1 MTDTNKTQQNTQDAQ
16 KAALLGEAPGGKLKR
31 RLVLGACVAAVA
43 AAAGGWWFYSGGAAA
58 PSYVTQAPT
67 RGTLTVT
74 VTATGTLEPVRS
86 VSIGSE
92 LSGIVAKVNVDVN
105 STVKA
110 GQVLIELDTAKLTS
124 AVNQAK
130 ATLASAK
137 AGLGEANAAVVE
149 AKLKMKRLEELNKSS
164 GGKLPSR
171 TELDEQRATVLKAE
185 AAVATAK
192 AKIEDAQAQLETQET
207 NLSKASIISPV
218 DGVVLARSVEPG
230 YAVAAS
236 LQAVELLTVATDLR
250 ELELQVDIDEADV
263 GEVKPGQDSNFTVA
277 AYPNRT
283 FDAALNKVA
292 YGATTSTSSN
302 VVTYTGY
309 LNVPNKDLLLRPGM
323 TATAT
328 IETAKREKALL
339 VPNTAFRFTPKAAR
353 SSSSSSSVSFM
364 MPPKH
369 DNNKQAKSVSQAQ
382 TEKEQ
387 TIYVLR
393 NNQVQA
399 LTVRTGL
406 TDGKKTEILSDNLTE
421 SDRVIV
427 EQRAAKSS

>member
-1 MTDTNKTQQNTQDAQ
+1 MTENNTKSMQAE
-16 KAALLGEAPGGKLKR
+16 KAALLGEVPGQTTKR
-31 RLVLGACVAAVA
+31 RLILGMGVAAVVVA
-43 AAAGGWWFYSGGAAA
+43 LGAWWWTGESSAA
-58 PSYVTQAPT
+58 PRYVTQAPV
-67 RGTLTVT
+67 RGDLTVT

-92 LSGIVAKVNVDVN
+92 LSGIVSKVNVDVN

-110 GQVLIELDTAKLTS
+110 GDVLIELDTAKLKS

-130 ATLASAK
+130 ASLASAK

-149 AKLKMKRLEELNKSS
+149 ARLKMRRLDELNKAS

-171 TELDEQRATVLKAE
+171 TEMDEQRATVLKAE

-263 GEVKPGQDSNFTVA
+263 GEVKPGLTSSFTVA

-283 FDAALNKVA
+283 FDASLSKVA

-309 LNVPNKDLLLRPGM
+309 LDVPNKDMFLRPGM

-328 IETAKREKALL
+328 IETAQREKVLL
-339 VPNTAFRFTPKAAR
+339 VPNTAFRFTPKVTKA
-353 SSSSSSSVSFM
+353 SSSMSFM
-364 MPPKH
+364 MPPPRE
-369 DNNKQAKSVSQAQ
+369 NNKQAKTVAHAQ
-382 TEKEQ
+382 TEREQ

-393 NNQVQA
+393 NGQA
-399 LTVRTGL
+399 QQLTVRTGL
-406 TDGKKTEILSDNLTE
+406 TDGRRTEILSDNLTE
-421 SDRVIV
+421 SDQVIT
-427 EQRAAKSS
+427 EQRSAKGS

>member
-1 MTDTNKTQQNTQDAQ
+1 MTENNTKSMQAE
-16 KAALLGEAPGGKLKR
+16 KAALLGEMPGKTTKR
-31 RLVLGACVAAVA
+31 RLILGMGIAAVA
-43 AAAGGWWFYSGGAAA
+43 VALGAWWWTGESSAA
-58 PSYVTQAPT
+58 PRYVTQAPV
-67 RGTLTVT
+67 RGDLTVT

-92 LSGIVAKVNVDVN
+92 LSGIVSKVNVDVN

-110 GQVLIELDTAKLTS
+110 GDVLIELDTAKLKS

-130 ATLASAK
+130 ASLASAK

-149 AKLKMKRLEELNKSS
+149 ARLKMKRLDELNKAS

-171 TELDEQRATVLKAE
+171 TEMDEQRATVLKAE
-185 AAVATAK
+185 AAVATSK

-263 GEVKPGQDSNFTVA
+263 GEVKPGLTSSFTVA

-283 FDAALNKVA
+283 FDASLSKVA

-309 LNVPNKDLLLRPGM
+309 LDVPNKDMFLRPGM

-328 IETAKREKALL
+328 IETAQREKVLL
-339 VPNTAFRFTPKAAR
+339 VPNTAFRFTPKVTKA
-353 SSSSSSSVSFM
+353 SSSMSFM
-364 MPPKH
+364 MPPPRE
-369 DNNKQAKSVSQAQ
+369 NNKQAKTVAHAQ
-382 TEKEQ
+382 TEREQ

-393 NNQVQA
+393 NGQA
-399 LTVRTGL
+399 QQLTVRTGL
-406 TDGKKTEILSDNLTE
+406 TDGRRTEILSDNLTE
-421 SDRVIV
+421 SDQVIT
-427 EQRAAKSS
+427 EQRSAKGS

>member
-1 MTDTNKTQQNTQDAQ
+1 MTENNTKSMQAE
-16 KAALLGEAPGGKLKR
+16 KAALLGEMPGKTTKR
-31 RLVLGACVAAVA
+31 RLILGMGTAAVA
-43 AAAGGWWFYSGGAAA
+43 VALGAWWWTGESSAA
-58 PSYVTQAPT
+58 PRYVTQAPV
-67 RGTLTVT
+67 RGDLTVT

-92 LSGIVAKVNVDVN
+92 LSGIVSKVNVDVN

-110 GQVLIELDTAKLTS
+110 GDVLIELDTAKLKS

-130 ATLASAK
+130 ASLASAK

-149 AKLKMKRLEELNKSS
+149 ARLKMKRLDELNKAS

-171 TELDEQRATVLKAE
+171 TEMDEQRATVLKAE

-263 GEVKPGQDSNFTVA
+263 GEVKPGLTSSFTVA

-283 FDAALNKVA
+283 FDASLSKVA
-292 YGATTSTSSN
+292 YGATTTTSSN

-309 LNVPNKDLLLRPGM
+309 LDVPNKDMFLRPGM

-328 IETAKREKALL
+328 IETAQREKVLL
-339 VPNTAFRFTPKAAR
+339 VPNTAFRFTPKVTKA
-353 SSSSSSSVSFM
+353 SSSMSFM
-364 MPPKH
+364 MPPPRE
-369 DNNKQAKSVSQAQ
+369 NNKQAKTVAHAQ
-382 TEKEQ
+382 TEREQ

-393 NNQVQA
+393 NGQA
-399 LTVRTGL
+399 QQLTVRTGL
-406 TDGKKTEILSDNLTE
+406 TDGRRTEILSDNLTE
-421 SDRVIV
+421 SDQVIT
-427 EQRAAKSS
+427 EQRSAKGS

>member
-1 MTDTNKTQQNTQDAQ
+1 MKKMTQTNENEA
-16 KAALLGEAPGGKLKR
+16 KAALLGKTGSGTSR
-31 RLVLGACVAAVA
+31 RAWIA
-43 AAAGGWWFYSGGAAA
+43 AAAVLVAAGVAGGWYFAGGSAA
-58 PSYVTQAPT
+58 PQYVTNRPAH
-67 RGTLTVT
+67 GDLVVS

-92 LSGIVAKVNVDVN
+92 LSGIVSKVNVDVN

-110 GQVLIELDTAKLTS
+110 GDVLIELDTAKLVS

-137 AGLGEANAAVVE
+137 AALGEADATAVE
-149 AKLKMKRLEELNKSS
+149 ARLKMKRYEELNKTS

-171 TELDEQRATVLKAE
+171 LEMDEQRATVLKTE
-185 AAVATAK
+185 AAILSAK
-192 AKIEDAQAQLETQET
+192 AKIADAQAQLQTQET
-207 NLSKASIISPV
+207 NLSKASIVSPV

-263 GEVKPGQDSNFTVA
+263 GEVKPGQTSSFTVA

-283 FDAALNKVA
+283 FDAALQKVA
-292 YGATTSTSSN
+292 YGATTSTTTN

-309 LNVPNKDLLLRPGM
+309 LNVPNQDLSLRPGM

-328 IETAKREKALL
+328 IETAKRDNVLL
-339 VPNTAFRFTPKAAR
+339 VPNTAFRFRPKSERAA
-353 SSSSSSSVSFM
+353 STMSFM
-364 MPPKH
+364 MPPRTGS
-369 DNNKQAKSVSQAQ
+369 KQAKDVSYAQ

-393 NNQVQA
+393 NGVAQP
-399 LTVRTGL
+399 LKVRTGL
-406 TDGKKTEILSDNLTE
+406 TDGRRTEILSDNLSE
-421 SDRVIV
+421 QDEVIV
-427 EQRAAKSS
+427 EQRAQKAS

>member
-1 MTDTNKTQQNTQDAQ
+1 MTENNTKSMQAE
-16 KAALLGEAPGGKLKR
+16 KAALLGEMPGKTSKR
-31 RLVLGACVAAVA
+31 RLILGMGVAAVA
-43 AAAGGWWFYSGGAAA
+43 VALGAWWWTGESSAA
-58 PSYVTQAPT
+58 PRYVTQAPV
-67 RGTLTVT
+67 RGDLTVT

-92 LSGIVAKVNVDVN
+92 LSGIVSKVNVDVN

-110 GQVLIELDTAKLTS
+110 GDVLIELDTAKLKS

-130 ATLASAK
+130 ASLASAK

-149 AKLKMKRLEELNKSS
+149 ARLKMKRLDELNKAS

-171 TELDEQRATVLKAE
+171 TEMDEQRATVLKAE

-263 GEVKPGQDSNFTVA
+263 GEVKPGLTSSFTVA

-283 FDAALNKVA
+283 FDASLSKVA

-309 LNVPNKDLLLRPGM
+309 LDVPNKDMFLRPGM

-328 IETAKREKALL
+328 IETAQREKVLL
-339 VPNTAFRFTPKAAR
+339 VPNTAFRFTPKVTKA
-353 SSSSSSSVSFM
+353 SPSMSFM
-364 MPPKH
+364 MPPPRE
-369 DNNKQAKSVSQAQ
+369 NNKQAKTVAHAQ
-382 TEKEQ
+382 TEREQ

-393 NNQVQA
+393 NGQA
-399 LTVRTGL
+399 QQLTVRTGL
-406 TDGKKTEILSDNLTE
+406 TDGRRTEILSDNLTE
-421 SDRVIV
+421 SDQVIT
-427 EQRAAKSS
+427 EQRSAKGA

>member
-1 MTDTNKTQQNTQDAQ
+1 MTENNTKSMQAE
-16 KAALLGEAPGGKLKR
+16 KAALLGEMPGKTTKR
-31 RLVLGACVAAVA
+31 RLILGMGIAAVA
-43 AAAGGWWFYSGGAAA
+43 VALGAWWWTGESSAA
-58 PSYVTQAPT
+58 PRYVTQAPV
-67 RGTLTVT
+67 RGDLTVT
-74 VTATGTLEPVRS
+74 VMATGTLEPVRS

-92 LSGIVAKVNVDVN
+92 LSGIVSKVNVDVN

-110 GQVLIELDTAKLTS
+110 GDVLIELDTAKLKS

-130 ATLASAK
+130 ASLASAK

-149 AKLKMKRLEELNKSS
+149 ARLKMKRLDELNKAS

-171 TELDEQRATVLKAE
+171 TEMDEQRATVLKAE

-263 GEVKPGQDSNFTVA
+263 GEVKPGLTSSFTVA

-283 FDAALNKVA
+283 FDASLSKVA

-309 LNVPNKDLLLRPGM
+309 LDVPNKDMFLRPGM

-328 IETAKREKALL
+328 IETAQREKVLL
-339 VPNTAFRFTPKAAR
+339 VPNTAFRFTPKVTKA
-353 SSSSSSSVSFM
+353 SSSMSFM
-364 MPPKH
+364 MPPPRE
-369 DNNKQAKSVSQAQ
+369 NNKQAKTVAHAQ
-382 TEKEQ
+382 TEREQ

-393 NNQVQA
+393 NGQA
-399 LTVRTGL
+399 QQLTVRTGL
-406 TDGKKTEILSDNLTE
+406 TDGRRTEILSDNLTE
-421 SDRVIV
+421 SDQVIT
-427 EQRAAKSS
+427 EQRSAKGS

>member
-1 MTDTNKTQQNTQDAQ
+1 MTENNTKSMQAE
-16 KAALLGEAPGGKLKR
+16 KAALLGEVPGQTTKR
-31 RLVLGACVAAVA
+31 RLILGMGVAAVA
-43 AAAGGWWFYSGGAAA
+43 VALGAWWWTGESSAA
-58 PSYVTQAPT
+58 PRYVTQAPV
-67 RGTLTVT
+67 RGDLTVT

-92 LSGIVAKVNVDVN
+92 LSGIVSKVNVDVN

-110 GQVLIELDTAKLTS
+110 GDVLIELDTAKLKS

-130 ATLASAK
+130 ASLASAK

-149 AKLKMKRLEELNKSS
+149 ARLKMRRLDELNKAS

-171 TELDEQRATVLKAE
+171 TEMDEQRATVLKAE

-263 GEVKPGQDSNFTVA
+263 GEVKPGLTSSFTVA

-283 FDAALNKVA
+283 FDASLSKVA

-309 LNVPNKDLLLRPGM
+309 LDVPNKDMFLRPGM

-328 IETAKREKALL
+328 IETAQREKVLL
-339 VPNTAFRFTPKAAR
+339 VPNTAFRFTPKVTKAL
-353 SSSSSSSVSFM
+353 SSMSFM
-364 MPPKH
+364 MPPPRE
-369 DNNKQAKSVSQAQ
+369 NNKQAKTVAHVQ
-382 TEKEQ
+382 TEREQ

-393 NNQVQA
+393 NGQA
-399 LTVRTGL
+399 QQLTVRTGL
-406 TDGKKTEILSDNLTE
+406 TDGRRTEILSDNLTE
-421 SDRVIV
+421 SDQVIT
-427 EQRAAKSS
+427 EQRSAKGS

>member
-1 MTDTNKTQQNTQDAQ
+1 MTENNTKSMQAE
-16 KAALLGEAPGGKLKR
+16 KAALLGEVPGKTTKR
-31 RLVLGACVAAVA
+31 RLILGTGIAAVA
-43 AAAGGWWFYSGGAAA
+43 VALGAWWWMGEGSAA
-58 PSYVTQAPT
+58 PRYVTLAPV
-67 RGTLTVT
+67 RDDLTVT

-92 LSGIVAKVNVDVN
+92 LSGIVSKVNVDVN

-110 GQVLIELDTAKLTS
+110 GDVLIELDTAKLKS

-130 ATLASAK
+130 ASLASAK

-149 AKLKMKRLEELNKSS
+149 ARLKMKRLDELNKAS

-171 TELDEQRATVLKAE
+171 TEMDAQRATVLKAE

-263 GEVKPGQDSNFTVA
+263 GEVKPGLTSSFTVA

-283 FDAALNKVA
+283 FDASLSKVA
-292 YGATTSTSSN
+292 YG
-302 VVTYTGY
+302 Y
-309 LNVPNKDLLLRPGM
+309 LDVPNKDMFLRPGM

-328 IETAKREKALL
+328 IETAKREKVLL
-339 VPNTAFRFTPKAAR
+339 VPNTAFRFTPKVTKA
-353 SSSSSSSVSFM
+353 SSSVSFM
-364 MPPKH
+364 MPPPRE
-369 DNNKQAKSVSQAQ
+369 NNKQAKTVAHAQ
-382 TEKEQ
+382 TEREQ

-393 NNQVQA
+393 NGQA
-399 LTVRTGL
+399 QQLTVRTGL
-406 TDGKKTEILSDNLTE
+406 TDGRRTEILSDNLTE
-421 SDRVIV
+421 SDQVIT
-427 EQRAAKSS
+427 EQRSAKGS

>member
-1 MTDTNKTQQNTQDAQ
+1 MTENNTKSMQAE
-16 KAALLGEAPGGKLKR
+16 KAALLGEMPGKTSKR
-31 RLVLGACVAAVA
+31 RLILGMGVAAVA
-43 AAAGGWWFYSGGAAA
+43 VALGAWWWTGESSAA
-58 PSYVTQAPT
+58 PRYVTQAPV
-67 RGTLTVT
+67 RGDLTVT

-92 LSGIVAKVNVDVN
+92 LSGIVSKVNVDVN

-110 GQVLIELDTAKLTS
+110 GDVLIELDTAKLKS

-130 ATLASAK
+130 ASLASAK

-149 AKLKMKRLEELNKSS
+149 ARLKMKRLDELNKAS

-171 TELDEQRATVLKAE
+171 TEMDEQRATVLKAE

-263 GEVKPGQDSNFTVA
+263 GEVKPGLTSSFTVA

-283 FDAALNKVA
+283 FDASLSKVA

-309 LNVPNKDLLLRPGM
+309 LDVPNKDMFLRPGM

-328 IETAKREKALL
+328 IETAQREKVLL
-339 VPNTAFRFTPKAAR
+339 VPNTAFRFTPKVTKA
-353 SSSSSSSVSFM
+353 SPSMSFM
-364 MPPKH
+364 MPPPRE
-369 DNNKQAKSVSQAQ
+369 NNKQAKTVAHAQ
-382 TEKEQ
+382 TEREQ

-393 NNQVQA
+393 NGQA
-399 LTVRTGL
+399 QQLTVRTGL
-406 TDGKKTEILSDNLTE
+406 TDGRRTEILSDNLTE
-421 SDRVIV
+421 SDQVIT
-427 EQRAAKSS
+427 EQRSAKGS

>member
-1 MTDTNKTQQNTQDAQ
+1 MTENNTKSMQAE
-16 KAALLGEAPGGKLKR
+16 KAALLGEVPGQTTKR
-31 RLVLGACVAAVA
+31 RLILGMGVAAVA
-43 AAAGGWWFYSGGAAA
+43 VALGAWWWTGESSAA
-58 PSYVTQAPT
+58 PRYVTQAPV
-67 RGTLTVT
+67 RGDLTVT

-92 LSGIVAKVNVDVN
+92 LSGIVSKVNVDVN

-110 GQVLIELDTAKLTS
+110 GDVLIELDTAKLKS

-130 ATLASAK
+130 ASLASAK

-149 AKLKMKRLEELNKSS
+149 ARLKMRRLDELNKAS

-171 TELDEQRATVLKAE
+171 TEMDEQRATVLKAE

-263 GEVKPGQDSNFTVA
+263 GEVKPGLTSSFTVA

-283 FDAALNKVA
+283 FDASLSKVA

-309 LNVPNKDLLLRPGM
+309 LDVPNKDMFLRPGM

-328 IETAKREKALL
+328 IETAKREKVLL
-339 VPNTAFRFTPKAAR
+339 VPNTVFRFTPKVTKAL
-353 SSSSSSSVSFM
+353 SSMSFM
-364 MPPKH
+364 MPPPRE
-369 DNNKQAKSVSQAQ
+369 NNKQAKTVAHAQ
-382 TEKEQ
+382 TEREQ

-393 NNQVQA
+393 NGQA
-399 LTVRTGL
+399 QQLTVRTGL
-406 TDGKKTEILSDNLTE
+406 TDGRRTEILSDNLTE
-421 SDRVIV
+421 SDQVIT
-427 EQRAAKSS
+427 EQRSSKGS

>member
-1 MTDTNKTQQNTQDAQ
+1 MTENNTKSMQAE
-16 KAALLGEAPGGKLKR
+16 KAALLGEMPGKTTKR
-31 RLVLGACVAAVA
+31 RLILGMGIAAVA
-43 AAAGGWWFYSGGAAA
+43 VALGAWWWTGESSAA
-58 PSYVTQAPT
+58 PRYVTQAPV
-67 RGTLTVT
+67 RGDLTVT

-92 LSGIVAKVNVDVN
+92 LSGIVSKVNVDVN

-110 GQVLIELDTAKLTS
+110 GDVLMELDTAKLKS

-130 ATLASAK
+130 ASLASAK

-149 AKLKMKRLEELNKSS
+149 ARLKMKRLDELNKAS

-171 TELDEQRATVLKAE
+171 TEMDEQRATVLKAE

-263 GEVKPGQDSNFTVA
+263 GEVKPGLTSSFTVA

-283 FDAALNKVA
+283 FDASLSKVA

-309 LNVPNKDLLLRPGM
+309 LDVPNKDMFLRPGM

-328 IETAKREKALL
+328 IETAQREKVLL
-339 VPNTAFRFTPKAAR
+339 VPNTAFRFTPKVTKAA
-353 SSSSSSSVSFM
+353 SSMSFM
-364 MPPKH
+364 MPPPRE
-369 DNNKQAKSVSQAQ
+369 NNKQAKTVAHAQ
-382 TEKEQ
+382 TEREQ

-393 NNQVQA
+393 NGQA
-399 LTVRTGL
+399 QQLTVRTGL
-406 TDGKKTEILSDNLTE
+406 TDGRRTEILSDNLTE
-421 SDRVIV
+421 SDQVIT
-427 EQRAAKSS
+427 EQRSAKGS

>member
-1 MTDTNKTQQNTQDAQ
+1 MTDSNQKENTNEKEA
-16 KAALLGEAPGGKLKR
+16 KAALLGKTQAGGSKKR
-31 RLVLGACVAAVA
+31 RLLMGA
-43 AAAGGWWFYSGGAAA
+43 GAAA
-58 PSYVTQAPT
+58 VVAVCAAWWFWGGASGGVNYVTQAPV
-67 RGTLTVT
+67 RGDLVVS

-110 GQVLIELDTAKLTS
+110 GQVLIELDTAKLES

-130 ATLASAK
+130 ATLSSAK

-149 AKLKMKRLEELNKSS
+149 AKLKMKRFEELNKSS

-171 TELDEQRATVLKAE
+171 TELDTQRATVLKAE
-185 AAVATAK
+185 AAVATAR
-192 AKIEDAQAQLETQET
+192 AKIEDAQAQLDTAQT

-263 GEVKPGQDSNFTVA
+263 GEVKPGQASAFTVA
-277 AYPNRT
+277 AYPNRN
-283 FDAALNKVA
+283 FDASLSKVA
-292 YGATTSTSSN
+292 YGATTSSSSN

-309 LNVPNKDLLLRPGM
+309 LDVANKDLLLRPGM

-328 IETAKREKALL
+328 IETAKRSGALL
-339 VPNTAFRFTPKAAR
+339 VPNTAFRFVPKAAKT
-353 SSSSSSSVSFM
+353 SSSTSMFM
-364 MPPKH
+364 MRPPK
-369 DNNKQAKSVSQAQ
+369 DGSKQAKSVAQAQ
-382 TEKEQ
+382 VEKEQ

-393 NNQVQA
+393 NGQAQA
-399 LTVRTGL
+399 LTVKTGL
-406 TDGKKTEILSDNLTE
+406 TDGRRTEILSENLTE
-421 SDRVIV
+421 NDQVIT
-427 EQRAAKSS
+427 EQRQAKGS

>member
-1 MTDTNKTQQNTQDAQ
+1 MTENNTKSMQAE
-16 KAALLGEAPGGKLKR
+16 KAALLGEVPGKTTKR
-31 RLVLGACVAAVA
+31 RLILGTGIAAVA
-43 AAAGGWWFYSGGAAA
+43 VALGAWWWMGEGSAA
-58 PSYVTQAPT
+58 PRYVTQAPV
-67 RGTLTVT
+67 RDDLTVT

-92 LSGIVAKVNVDVN
+92 LSGIVSKVNVDVN

-110 GQVLIELDTAKLTS
+110 GDVLIELDTAKLKS

-130 ATLASAK
+130 ASLASAK

-149 AKLKMKRLEELNKSS
+149 ARLKMKRLDELNKAS

-171 TELDEQRATVLKAE
+171 TEMDEQRATVLKAE

-263 GEVKPGQDSNFTVA
+263 GEVKPGLTSSFTVA

-283 FDAALNKVA
+283 FEASLSKVA

-309 LNVPNKDLLLRPGM
+309 LDVPNKDMFLRPGM

-328 IETAKREKALL
+328 IETAQREKVLL
-339 VPNTAFRFTPKAAR
+339 VPNTAFRFTPKVTKA
-353 SSSSSSSVSFM
+353 SSSMSFM
-364 MPPKH
+364 MPPPRE
-369 DNNKQAKSVSQAQ
+369 NNKQAKTVAHAQ
-382 TEKEQ
+382 TEREQ

-393 NNQVQA
+393 NGQA
-399 LTVRTGL
+399 QQLTVRTGL
-406 TDGKKTEILSDNLTE
+406 TDGRRTEILSDNLTE
-421 SDRVIV
+421 SDQVIT
-427 EQRAAKSS
+427 EQRSAKGS

>member
-1 MTDTNKTQQNTQDAQ
+1 MTENNTKSMQAE
-16 KAALLGEAPGGKLKR
+16 KAALLGEMPGKTTKR
-31 RLVLGACVAAVA
+31 RLILGMGIAAVA
-43 AAAGGWWFYSGGAAA
+43 VALGVWWWMGEGSAA
-58 PSYVTQAPT
+58 PRYVTQAPV
-67 RGTLTVT
+67 RDDLTVT

-92 LSGIVAKVNVDVN
+92 LSGIVSKVNVDVN

-110 GQVLIELDTAKLTS
+110 GDVLIELDTAKLKS

-130 ATLASAK
+130 ASLASAK

-149 AKLKMKRLEELNKSS
+149 ARLKMKRLDELNKAS

-171 TELDEQRATVLKAE
+171 TEMDEQRATVLKAE

-192 AKIEDAQAQLETQET
+192 AKIEDAQAQLEMQET

-218 DGVVLARSVEPG
+218 DGVVLARS
-230 YAVAAS
+230 
-236 LQAVELLTVATDLR
+236 VATDLR

-263 GEVKPGQDSNFTVA
+263 GEVKPGLTSSFTVA

-283 FDAALNKVA
+283 FDASLSKVA

-309 LNVPNKDLLLRPGM
+309 LDVPNKDMFLRPGM

-328 IETAKREKALL
+328 IETAKREKVLL
-339 VPNTAFRFTPKAAR
+339 VPNTAFRFTPKVTKAA
-353 SSSSSSSVSFM
+353 SSMSFM
-364 MPPKH
+364 MPPPRE
-369 DNNKQAKSVSQAQ
+369 NNKQAKTVAHAQ
-382 TEKEQ
+382 TEREQ

-393 NNQVQA
+393 NGQA
-399 LTVRTGL
+399 QQLTVRPGL
-406 TDGKKTEILSDNLTE
+406 TDGRRTEILSDNLTE
-421 SDRVIV
+421 SDQVIT
-427 EQRAAKSS
+427 EQRSAKGA

>member
-1 MTDTNKTQQNTQDAQ
+1 MTENNTKSMQAE
-16 KAALLGEAPGGKLKR
+16 KAALLGEMPGKTSKR
-31 RLVLGACVAAVA
+31 RLILGMGVAAVA
-43 AAAGGWWFYSGGAAA
+43 VALGAWWWTGESSAA
-58 PSYVTQAPT
+58 PRYVTQAPV
-67 RGTLTVT
+67 RGDLTVT

-92 LSGIVAKVNVDVN
+92 LSGIVSKVNVDVN

-110 GQVLIELDTAKLTS
+110 GDVLIELDTAKLKS

-130 ATLASAK
+130 ASLASAK

-149 AKLKMKRLEELNKSS
+149 ARLKMKRLDELNKAS

-171 TELDEQRATVLKAE
+171 TEMDEQRATVLKAE

-263 GEVKPGQDSNFTVA
+263 GEVKPGLTSIFTVA

-283 FDAALNKVA
+283 FDASLSKVA

-309 LNVPNKDLLLRPGM
+309 LDVPNKDMFLRPGM

-328 IETAKREKALL
+328 IETAQREKVLL
-339 VPNTAFRFTPKAAR
+339 VPNTAFRFTPKVTKA
-353 SSSSSSSVSFM
+353 SSSMSFM
-364 MPPKH
+364 MPPPRE
-369 DNNKQAKSVSQAQ
+369 NNKQAKTVAHAQ
-382 TEKEQ
+382 TEREQ

-393 NNQVQA
+393 NGQA
-399 LTVRTGL
+399 QQLTVRTGL
-406 TDGKKTEILSDNLTE
+406 TDGRRTEILSDNLTE
-421 SDRVIV
+421 SDQVIT
-427 EQRAAKSS
+427 EQRSAKGS

>member
-1 MTDTNKTQQNTQDAQ
+1 MI
-16 KAALLGEAPGGKLKR
+16 LGTGI
-31 RLVLGACVAAVA
+31 AAVA
-43 AAAGGWWFYSGGAAA
+43 VALGVWWWTCESSAA
-58 PSYVTQAPT
+58 PRYVTQAPV
-67 RGTLTVT
+67 RDDLTVT

-92 LSGIVAKVNVDVN
+92 LSGIVSKVNVDVN

-110 GQVLIELDTAKLTS
+110 GDVLIELDTAKLKS

-130 ATLASAK
+130 ASLASAK

-149 AKLKMKRLEELNKSS
+149 ARLKMKRLDELNKAS

-171 TELDEQRATVLKAE
+171 TEMDEQRATVLKAE

-192 AKIEDAQAQLETQET
+192 AKIEDAQAQLATQEK
-207 NLSKASIISPV
+207 NISKASIISPV
-218 DGVVLARSVEPG
+218 DGVVLARSGDAG
-230 YAVAAS
+230 YGVAAS
-236 LQAVELLTVATDLR
+236 LLAVELLTVATDLR

-263 GEVKPGQDSNFTVA
+263 GEVKPGLTSGFTVA

-283 FDAALNKVA
+283 FDASLSKVA

-309 LNVPNKDLLLRPGM
+309 LDVPNKDMFLRPGM

-328 IETAKREKALL
+328 IETAKREKVLL
-339 VPNTAFRFTPKAAR
+339 VPNTAFRFTPKVTKAA
-353 SSSSSSSVSFM
+353 SSMSFM
-364 MPPKH
+364 MPPPRE
-369 DNNKQAKSVSQAQ
+369 NNKQAKTVAHAQ
-382 TEKEQ
+382 TEREQ

-393 NNQVQA
+393 NGQA
-399 LTVRTGL
+399 QQLTVRTGL
-406 TDGKKTEILSDNLTE
+406 TDGRRTEILSDNLTE
-421 SDRVIV
+421 SDQVIT
-427 EQRAAKSS
+427 EQRSAKGA

>member
-1 MTDTNKTQQNTQDAQ
+1 MTENNTKSMQAE
-16 KAALLGEAPGGKLKR
+16 KAALLGEVPGQTTKR
-31 RLVLGACVAAVA
+31 RLILGMGVAAVA
-43 AAAGGWWFYSGGAAA
+43 VALGAWWWTGESSAA
-58 PSYVTQAPT
+58 PRYVTQAPV
-67 RGTLTVT
+67 RGDLTVT

-92 LSGIVAKVNVDVN
+92 LSGIVSKVNVDVN

-110 GQVLIELDTAKLTS
+110 GDVLIELDTAKLKS

-130 ATLASAK
+130 ASLASAK

-149 AKLKMKRLEELNKSS
+149 ARLKMRRLDELNKAS

-171 TELDEQRATVLKAE
+171 TEMDEQRATVLKAE

-263 GEVKPGQDSNFTVA
+263 GEVKPGLTSSFTVA

-283 FDAALNKVA
+283 FDASLSKVA

-309 LNVPNKDLLLRPGM
+309 LDVPNKDMFLRPGM

-328 IETAKREKALL
+328 IETAQREKVLL
-339 VPNTAFRFTPKAAR
+339 VPNTAFRFTPKVTKAL
-353 SSSSSSSVSFM
+353 SSMSFM
-364 MPPKH
+364 MPPPRE
-369 DNNKQAKSVSQAQ
+369 NNKQAKTVAHAQ
-382 TEKEQ
+382 TEREQ

-393 NNQVQA
+393 NGQA
-399 LTVRTGL
+399 QQLTVRTGL
-406 TDGKKTEILSDNLTE
+406 TDGRRTEILSDNLTE
-421 SDRVIV
+421 SDQVIT
-427 EQRAAKSS
+427 EQRSSKGS

>member
-1 MTDTNKTQQNTQDAQ
+1 MTENNTKSMQAE
-16 KAALLGEAPGGKLKR
+16 KAALLGEVPGKTTKR
-31 RLVLGACVAAVA
+31 RLILGMGVAAVA
-43 AAAGGWWFYSGGAAA
+43 VALGAWWWTGESSAA
-58 PSYVTQAPT
+58 PRYVTQAPV
-67 RGTLTVT
+67 RGDLTVT

-92 LSGIVAKVNVDVN
+92 LSGIVSKVNVDVN

-110 GQVLIELDTAKLTS
+110 GDVLIELDTAKLKS

-130 ATLASAK
+130 ASLASAK

-149 AKLKMKRLEELNKSS
+149 ARLKMRRLDELNKAS

-171 TELDEQRATVLKAE
+171 TEMDEQRATVLKAE

-263 GEVKPGQDSNFTVA
+263 GEVKPGLTSSFTVA

-283 FDAALNKVA
+283 FDASLSKVA

-309 LNVPNKDLLLRPGM
+309 LDVPNKDMFLRPGM

-328 IETAKREKALL
+328 IETAQREKVLL
-339 VPNTAFRFTPKAAR
+339 VPNTAFRFTPKVTKAA
-353 SSSSSSSVSFM
+353 SSMSFM
-364 MPPKH
+364 MPPPRE
-369 DNNKQAKSVSQAQ
+369 NNKQAKTVAHAQ
-382 TEKEQ
+382 TEREQ

-393 NNQVQA
+393 NGQA
-399 LTVRTGL
+399 QQLTVRTGL
-406 TDGKKTEILSDNLTE
+406 TDGRRTEILSDNLTE
-421 SDRVIV
+421 SDQVIT
-427 EQRAAKSS
+427 EQRSAKGS

>member
-1 MTDTNKTQQNTQDAQ
+1 MTENNTKSMQAE
-16 KAALLGEAPGGKLKR
+16 KAALLGEVPGQTTKR
-31 RLVLGACVAAVA
+31 RLILGMGVAAVVVA
-43 AAAGGWWFYSGGAAA
+43 LGAWWWTGESSAA
-58 PSYVTQAPT
+58 PRYVTQAPV
-67 RGTLTVT
+67 RGDLTVT

-92 LSGIVAKVNVDVN
+92 LSGIVSKVNVDVN

-110 GQVLIELDTAKLTS
+110 GDVLIELDTTKLKS

-130 ATLASAK
+130 ASLASAK

-149 AKLKMKRLEELNKSS
+149 ARLKMRRLDELNKAS

-171 TELDEQRATVLKAE
+171 TEMDEQRATVLKAE

-263 GEVKPGQDSNFTVA
+263 GEVKPGLTSSFTVA

-283 FDAALNKVA
+283 FDASLSKVA

-309 LNVPNKDLLLRPGM
+309 LDVPNKDMFLRPGM

-328 IETAKREKALL
+328 IETAQREKVLL
-339 VPNTAFRFTPKAAR
+339 VPNTAFRFTPKVTKAA
-353 SSSSSSSVSFM
+353 SSMSFM
-364 MPPKH
+364 MPPPRE
-369 DNNKQAKSVSQAQ
+369 NNKQAKTVAHAQ
-382 TEKEQ
+382 TEREQ

-393 NNQVQA
+393 NGQA
-399 LTVRTGL
+399 QQLTVRTGL
-406 TDGKKTEILSDNLTE
+406 TDGRRTEILSDNLTE
-421 SDRVIV
+421 SDQVIT
-427 EQRAAKSS
+427 EQRSAKGS

>member
-1 MTDTNKTQQNTQDAQ
+1 MTENNTKSMQAE
-16 KAALLGEAPGGKLKR
+16 KAALLGEVPGQTTKR
-31 RLVLGACVAAVA
+31 RLILGMGVAAVA
-43 AAAGGWWFYSGGAAA
+43 VALGAWWWTGESSAA
-58 PSYVTQAPT
+58 PRYVTQAPV
-67 RGTLTVT
+67 RGDLTVT

-92 LSGIVAKVNVDVN
+92 LSGIVSKVNVDVN

-110 GQVLIELDTAKLTS
+110 GDVLIELDTAKLKS

-130 ATLASAK
+130 ASLASAK

-149 AKLKMKRLEELNKSS
+149 ARLKMKRLDELNKAS

-171 TELDEQRATVLKAE
+171 TEMDEQRATVLKAE

-263 GEVKPGQDSNFTVA
+263 GEVKPGLTSSFTVA

-283 FDAALNKVA
+283 FEASLSKVA

-309 LNVPNKDLLLRPGM
+309 LDVPNKDMFLRPGM

-328 IETAKREKALL
+328 IETAQREKVLL
-339 VPNTAFRFTPKAAR
+339 VPNTAFRFTPKVTKAL
-353 SSSSSSSVSFM
+353 SSMSFM
-364 MPPKH
+364 MPPPRE
-369 DNNKQAKSVSQAQ
+369 NNKQAKTVAHAQ
-382 TEKEQ
+382 TEREQ

-393 NNQVQA
+393 NGQA
-399 LTVRTGL
+399 QQLTVRTGL
-406 TDGKKTEILSDNLTE
+406 TDGRRTEILSDNLTE
-421 SDRVIV
+421 SDQVIT
-427 EQRAAKSS
+427 EQRSSKGS

>member
-1 MTDTNKTQQNTQDAQ
+1 MTENNTKSMQAE
-16 KAALLGEAPGGKLKR
+16 KAALLGEMPGKTTKR
-31 RLVLGACVAAVA
+31 RLILGMGTAAVA
-43 AAAGGWWFYSGGAAA
+43 VALGAWWWTGESSAA
-58 PSYVTQAPT
+58 PRYVTQAPV
-67 RGTLTVT
+67 RGDLTVT

-92 LSGIVAKVNVDVN
+92 LSGIVSKVNVDVN

-110 GQVLIELDTAKLTS
+110 GDVLIELDTAKLKS

-130 ATLASAK
+130 ASLASAK

-149 AKLKMKRLEELNKSS
+149 ARLKMKRLDELNKAS

-171 TELDEQRATVLKAE
+171 TEMDEQRATVLKAE

-263 GEVKPGQDSNFTVA
+263 GEVKPGLTSSFTVA

-283 FDAALNKVA
+283 FDASLSKVA

-309 LNVPNKDLLLRPGM
+309 LDVPNKDMFLRPGM

-328 IETAKREKALL
+328 IETAQREKVLL
-339 VPNTAFRFTPKAAR
+339 VPNTAFRFTPKVTKA
-353 SSSSSSSVSFM
+353 SSSMSFM
-364 MPPKH
+364 MPPPRE
-369 DNNKQAKSVSQAQ
+369 NNKQAKTVAHAQ
-382 TEKEQ
+382 TEREQ

-393 NNQVQA
+393 NGQA
-399 LTVRTGL
+399 QQLAVRTGL
-406 TDGKKTEILSDNLTE
+406 TDGRRTEILSDNLTE
-421 SDRVIV
+421 SDQVIT
-427 EQRAAKSS
+427 EQRSAKGS

>member
-1 MTDTNKTQQNTQDAQ
+1 MTENNTKSMQAE
-16 KAALLGEAPGGKLKR
+16 KAALLGEVPGQTTKR
-31 RLVLGACVAAVA
+31 RLILGMGVAAVVVA
-43 AAAGGWWFYSGGAAA
+43 LGAWWWTGESSAA
-58 PSYVTQAPT
+58 PRYVTQAPV
-67 RGTLTVT
+67 RGDLTVT

-92 LSGIVAKVNVDVN
+92 LSGIVSKVNVDVN

-110 GQVLIELDTAKLTS
+110 GDVLIELDTAKLKS

-130 ATLASAK
+130 ASLASAK

-149 AKLKMKRLEELNKSS
+149 ARLKMRRLDELNKAS

-171 TELDEQRATVLKAE
+171 TEMDEQRATVLKAE

-263 GEVKPGQDSNFTVA
+263 GEVKPGLTSSFTVA

-283 FDAALNKVA
+283 FDASLSKVA

-309 LNVPNKDLLLRPGM
+309 LDVPNKDMFLRPGM

-328 IETAKREKALL
+328 IETAQREKVLL
-339 VPNTAFRFTPKAAR
+339 VPNTAFRFTPKVTKAA
-353 SSSSSSSVSFM
+353 SSMSFM
-364 MPPKH
+364 MPPPRE
-369 DNNKQAKSVSQAQ
+369 NNKQAKTVAHAQ
-382 TEKEQ
+382 TEREQ

-393 NNQVQA
+393 NGQA
-399 LTVRTGL
+399 QQLTVRTGL
-406 TDGKKTEILSDNLTE
+406 TDGRRTEILSDNLTE
-421 SDRVIV
+421 SDQVIT
-427 EQRAAKSS
+427 EQRSAKGS

>member
-1 MTDTNKTQQNTQDAQ
+1 MTENNTKSMQAE
-16 KAALLGEAPGGKLKR
+16 KAALLGEVPGQTTKR
-31 RLVLGACVAAVA
+31 RLILGMGVAAVA
-43 AAAGGWWFYSGGAAA
+43 VALGAWWWTGESSAA
-58 PSYVTQAPT
+58 PRYVTQAPV
-67 RGTLTVT
+67 RGDLTVT

-92 LSGIVAKVNVDVN
+92 LSGIVSKVNVDVN

-110 GQVLIELDTAKLTS
+110 GDVLIELDTAKLKS

-130 ATLASAK
+130 ASLASAK

-149 AKLKMKRLEELNKSS
+149 ARLKMRRLEELNKAS

-171 TELDEQRATVLKAE
+171 TEMDEQRATVLKAE

-263 GEVKPGQDSNFTVA
+263 GEVKPGLTSSFTVA

-283 FDAALNKVA
+283 FEASLSKVA

-309 LNVPNKDLLLRPGM
+309 LDVPNKDMFLRPGM

-328 IETAKREKALL
+328 IETAQREKVLL
-339 VPNTAFRFTPKAAR
+339 VPNTAFRFTPKVTKAL
-353 SSSSSSSVSFM
+353 SSMSFM
-364 MPPKH
+364 MPPPRE
-369 DNNKQAKSVSQAQ
+369 NNKQAKTVAHAQ
-382 TEKEQ
+382 TEREQ

-393 NNQVQA
+393 NGQA
-399 LTVRTGL
+399 QQLTVRTGL
-406 TDGKKTEILSDNLTE
+406 TDGRRTEILSDNLTE
-421 SDRVIV
+421 SDQVIT
-427 EQRAAKSS
+427 EQRSSKGS

>member
-1 MTDTNKTQQNTQDAQ
+1 MTENNTKSMQAE
-16 KAALLGEAPGGKLKR
+16 KAALLGEMPGKTTKR
-31 RLVLGACVAAVA
+31 RLILGMGIAAVA
-43 AAAGGWWFYSGGAAA
+43 VALGAWWWTGESSAA
-58 PSYVTQAPT
+58 PRYVTQAPV
-67 RGTLTVT
+67 RGDLTVT

-92 LSGIVAKVNVDVN
+92 LSGIVSKVNVDVN

-110 GQVLIELDTAKLTS
+110 GDVLIELDTAKLTS

-130 ATLASAK
+130 ASLASAK

-149 AKLKMKRLEELNKSS
+149 ARLKMKRLDELNKAS

-171 TELDEQRATVLKAE
+171 TEMDEQRATVLKAE

-263 GEVKPGQDSNFTVA
+263 GEVKPGLTSSFTVA

-283 FDAALNKVA
+283 FDASLSKVA

-309 LNVPNKDLLLRPGM
+309 LDVPNKDMFLRPGM

-328 IETAKREKALL
+328 IETAQREKVLL
-339 VPNTAFRFTPKAAR
+339 VPNTAFRFTPKVTKA
-353 SSSSSSSVSFM
+353 SSSMSFM
-364 MPPKH
+364 MPPPRE
-369 DNNKQAKSVSQAQ
+369 NNKQAKTVAHAQ
-382 TEKEQ
+382 TEREQ

-393 NNQVQA
+393 NGQA
-399 LTVRTGL
+399 QQLTVRTGL
-406 TDGKKTEILSDNLTE
+406 TDGRRTEILSDNLTE
-421 SDRVIV
+421 SDQVIT
-427 EQRAAKSS
+427 EQRSAKGS

>member
-1 MTDTNKTQQNTQDAQ
+1 MTENNTKSMQAE
-16 KAALLGEAPGGKLKR
+16 KAALLGEMPGKTTKR
-31 RLVLGACVAAVA
+31 RLILGMGIAAVA
-43 AAAGGWWFYSGGAAA
+43 VALGAWWWTGESSAA
-58 PSYVTQAPT
+58 PRYVTQAPV
-67 RGTLTVT
+67 RGDLTVT

-92 LSGIVAKVNVDVN
+92 LSGIVSKVNVDVN

-110 GQVLIELDTAKLTS
+110 GDVLIELDTAKLKS

-130 ATLASAK
+130 ASLASAK

-149 AKLKMKRLEELNKSS
+149 ARLKMKRLDELNKAS

-171 TELDEQRATVLKAE
+171 TEMDEQRATVLKAE

-263 GEVKPGQDSNFTVA
+263 GEVKPGLTSSFTVA

-283 FDAALNKVA
+283 FDASLSKVA

-309 LNVPNKDLLLRPGM
+309 LDVPNKDMFLRPGM

-328 IETAKREKALL
+328 IETAQREKVLL
-339 VPNTAFRFTPKAAR
+339 VPNTAFRFTPKVTKAA
-353 SSSSSSSVSFM
+353 SSMSFM
-364 MPPKH
+364 MPPPRE
-369 DNNKQAKSVSQAQ
+369 NNKQAKTVAHAQ
-382 TEKEQ
+382 TEREQ

-393 NNQVQA
+393 NGQA
-399 LTVRTGL
+399 QQLTVRTGL
-406 TDGKKTEILSDNLTE
+406 TDGRRTEILSDNLTE
-421 SDRVIV
+421 SDQVIT
-427 EQRAAKSS
+427 EQRSAKGS

>member
-1 MTDTNKTQQNTQDAQ
+1 MTENNTKSMQAE
-16 KAALLGEAPGGKLKR
+16 KAALLGEVPGQTTKR
-31 RLVLGACVAAVA
+31 RLILGMGVAAVA
-43 AAAGGWWFYSGGAAA
+43 VALGAWWWTGESSAA
-58 PSYVTQAPT
+58 PRYVTQAPV
-67 RGTLTVT
+67 RGDLTVT

-92 LSGIVAKVNVDVN
+92 LSGIVSKVNVDVN

-110 GQVLIELDTAKLTS
+110 GDVLIELDTAKLKS

-130 ATLASAK
+130 ASLASAK

-149 AKLKMKRLEELNKSS
+149 ARLKMKRLDELNKAS

-171 TELDEQRATVLKAE
+171 TEMDEQRATVLKAE

-263 GEVKPGQDSNFTVA
+263 GEVKPGLTSSFTVA

-283 FDAALNKVA
+283 FEASLSKVA
-292 YGATTSTSSN
+292 YGATTSTSST

-309 LNVPNKDLLLRPGM
+309 LDVPNKDMFLRPGM

-328 IETAKREKALL
+328 IETAQREKVLL
-339 VPNTAFRFTPKAAR
+339 VPNTAFRFTPKVTKAL
-353 SSSSSSSVSFM
+353 SSMSFM
-364 MPPKH
+364 MPPPRE
-369 DNNKQAKSVSQAQ
+369 NNKQAKTVAHAQ
-382 TEKEQ
+382 TEREQ

-393 NNQVQA
+393 NGQA
-399 LTVRTGL
+399 QQLTVRTGL
-406 TDGKKTEILSDNLTE
+406 TDGRRTEILSDNLTE
-421 SDRVIV
+421 SDQVIT
-427 EQRAAKSS
+427 EQRSSKGS

>member
-1 MTDTNKTQQNTQDAQ
+1 MNAD
-16 KAALLGEAPGGKLKR
+16 KAALLGEVPGKTTKR
-31 RLVLGACVAAVA
+31 RWLLGAGIVAVV
-43 AAAGGWWFYSGGAAA
+43 AAAGGWWLTMGGAAA
-58 PSYVTQAPT
+58 PNYVTQAPV
-67 RGTLTVT
+67 RGDLTVT

-92 LSGIVAKVNVDVN
+92 LSGIVSKVNVDVN

-110 GQVLIELDTAKLTS
+110 GDVLIELDTAKLKS

-130 ATLASAK
+130 AALASAK

-149 AKLKMKRLEELNKSS
+149 AKLKMKRLEELNKAS

-185 AAVATAK
+185 ASVATAK
-192 AKIEDAQAQLETQET
+192 AKIEDAEAQLDTQET

-263 GEVKPGQDSNFTVA
+263 GEVKPGLASSFTVA
-277 AYPNRT
+277 AYPNRS
-283 FDAALNKVA
+283 FEASLSKVA
-292 YGATTSTSSN
+292 YGATTSTTTN

-309 LNVPNKDLLLRPGM
+309 LDVPNKDMFLRPGM

-339 VPNTAFRFTPKAAR
+339 VPNTAFRFTPKQAKAA
-353 SSSSSSSVSFM
+353 SSSVSFM
-364 MPPKH
+364 MPPPRE
-369 DNNKQAKSVSQAQ
+369 NNKQAKTVVHAQ

-393 NNQVQA
+393 NGQAQA

-406 TDGKKTEILSDNLTE
+406 TDGRRTEILSDNLSE
-421 SDRVIV
+421 SDQVIT
-427 EQRAAKSS
+427 EQRTAKGS

>member
-1 MTDTNKTQQNTQDAQ
+1 MTENNTKSMQAE
-16 KAALLGEAPGGKLKR
+16 KAALLGEVPGQTTKR
-31 RLVLGACVAAVA
+31 RLILGMGIAAVVVALGA
-43 AAAGGWWFYSGGAAA
+43 WWWTGESSAA
-58 PSYVTQAPT
+58 PRYVTQAPV
-67 RGTLTVT
+67 RGDLTVT

-92 LSGIVAKVNVDVN
+92 LSGIVSKVNVDVN

-110 GQVLIELDTAKLTS
+110 GDVLIELDTAKLKS

-130 ATLASAK
+130 ASLASAK

-149 AKLKMKRLEELNKSS
+149 ARLKMRRLDELNKAS

-171 TELDEQRATVLKAE
+171 TEMDEQRATVLKAE

-263 GEVKPGQDSNFTVA
+263 GEVKPGLTSSFTVA

-283 FDAALNKVA
+283 FDASLSKVA

-309 LNVPNKDLLLRPGM
+309 LDVPNKDMFLRPGM

-328 IETAKREKALL
+328 IETAQREKVLL
-339 VPNTAFRFTPKAAR
+339 VPNTAFRFTPKVTKAA
-353 SSSSSSSVSFM
+353 SSMSFM
-364 MPPKH
+364 MPPPRE
-369 DNNKQAKSVSQAQ
+369 NNKQAKTVAHAQ
-382 TEKEQ
+382 TEREQ

-393 NNQVQA
+393 NGQA
-399 LTVRTGL
+399 QQLTVRTGL
-406 TDGKKTEILSDNLTE
+406 TDGRRTEILSDNLTE
-421 SDRVIV
+421 SDQVIT
-427 EQRAAKSS
+427 EQRSAKGS

>member
-1 MTDTNKTQQNTQDAQ
+1 MTENNTKSMQAE
-16 KAALLGEAPGGKLKR
+16 KAALLGEMPGKTSKR
-31 RLVLGACVAAVA
+31 RLILGMGVAAVA
-43 AAAGGWWFYSGGAAA
+43 VALGAWWWTGESSAA
-58 PSYVTQAPT
+58 PRYVTQAPV
-67 RGTLTVT
+67 RGDLTVT

-92 LSGIVAKVNVDVN
+92 LSGIVSKVNVDVN

-110 GQVLIELDTAKLTS
+110 GDVLIELDTAKLKS

-130 ATLASAK
+130 ASLASAK

-149 AKLKMKRLEELNKSS
+149 ARLKMKRLDELNKAS

-171 TELDEQRATVLKAE
+171 TEMDEQRATVLKAE

-263 GEVKPGQDSNFTVA
+263 GEVKPGLTSSFTVA

-283 FDAALNKVA
+283 FDASLSKVA

-309 LNVPNKDLLLRPGM
+309 LDVPNKDMFLRPGM

-328 IETAKREKALL
+328 IETAQREKVLL
-339 VPNTAFRFTPKAAR
+339 VPNTAFRFTPKVTKA
-353 SSSSSSSVSFM
+353 SPSMSFM
-364 MPPKH
+364 MPPPRE
-369 DNNKQAKSVSQAQ
+369 NNKQAKTVAHAQ
-382 TEKEQ
+382 TEREQ

-393 NNQVQA
+393 NGQA
-399 LTVRTGL
+399 QQLTVRTGL
-406 TDGKKTEILSDNLTE
+406 TDGRRTEILSDNLTE
-421 SDRVIV
+421 SDQVIT
-427 EQRAAKSS
+427 EQRSSKGS

>member
-1 MTDTNKTQQNTQDAQ
+1 MTENNTKSMQAE
-16 KAALLGEAPGGKLKR
+16 KAALLGEVPGQTTKR
-31 RLVLGACVAAVA
+31 RLILGMGVAAVVVA
-43 AAAGGWWFYSGGAAA
+43 LGAWWWTGESSVA
-58 PSYVTQAPT
+58 PRYVTQAPV
-67 RGTLTVT
+67 RGDLTVT

-92 LSGIVAKVNVDVN
+92 LSGIVSKVNVDVN

-110 GQVLIELDTAKLTS
+110 GDVLIELDTAKLKS

-130 ATLASAK
+130 ASLASAK

-149 AKLKMKRLEELNKSS
+149 ARLKMRRLDELNKAS

-171 TELDEQRATVLKAE
+171 TEMDEQRATVLKAE

-263 GEVKPGQDSNFTVA
+263 GEVKPGLTSSFTVA

-283 FDAALNKVA
+283 FDASLSKVA

-309 LNVPNKDLLLRPGM
+309 LDVPNKDMFLRPGM

-328 IETAKREKALL
+328 IETAQREKVLL
-339 VPNTAFRFTPKAAR
+339 VPNTAFRFTPKVTKAA
-353 SSSSSSSVSFM
+353 SSMSFM
-364 MPPKH
+364 MPPPRE
-369 DNNKQAKSVSQAQ
+369 NNKQAKTVAHAQ
-382 TEKEQ
+382 TEREQ

-393 NNQVQA
+393 NGQA
-399 LTVRTGL
+399 QQLTVRTGL
-406 TDGKKTEILSDNLTE
+406 TDGRRTEILSDNLTE
-421 SDRVIV
+421 SDQVIT
-427 EQRAAKSS
+427 EQRSAKGS